1 MEVAAQNRAITILP
15 KPIYDKY
22 PSAAVRWVPLSDGP
36 RVWDVRVARNKK
48 RYMSNACKAF
58 LRHIKDSRPP
68 DDLL

>member
-36 RVWDVRVARNKK
+36 RAWDVRLAWNKK

-58 LRHIKDSRPP
+58 LSHVEGRRPP
-68 DDLL
+68 DDMP